1 MMRPILLSLLL
12 AGCFAALHAQE
23 PLRFKGGLYAGAS
36 ASQIHGDAI
45 SGFNKLGLTAGPLL
59 EISRGDVTWEWGML
73 YTQKGSRKVPNPKA
87 GDYSTWKYR
96 FTYLDIPVVRVWR
109 PEPWWWFGVGVQPS
123 VLLNAEED
131 FYGTGYSP
139 LTTPDLKPIDL
150 GVLALVGVEYTDA
163 LAFELRMSQSAVPIS
178 ERPDAP
184 VMRWDNFLMNMAL
197 QLGLKVQF
205 GSN

>member
-1 MMRPILLSLLL
+1 MKRLAGLLL
-12 AGCFAALHAQE
+12 LCAGVLAVHAQE
-23 PLRFKGGLYAGAS
+23 PLRFRGGLYAGVC
-36 ASQIHGDAI
+36 ASQIHGDGV
-45 SGFNKLGLTAGPLL
+45 SGFDKFGLTAGPLL
-59 EISRGDVTWEWGML
+59 EISRGDVAWEWGML

-96 FTYLDIPVVRVWR
+96 FTYLDIPVVRVWH
-109 PEPWWWFGVGVQPS
+109 PEDWWWFGVGVQPS
-123 VLLNAEED
+123 VLLSAEED
-131 FYGTGYSP
+131 FYSTGYSP
-139 LTTPDLKPIDL
+139 LTTPILRSVDV

-163 LAFELRMSQSAVPIS
+163 LTFELRMSQSAVPIS
-178 ERPDAP
+178 DRPDAP